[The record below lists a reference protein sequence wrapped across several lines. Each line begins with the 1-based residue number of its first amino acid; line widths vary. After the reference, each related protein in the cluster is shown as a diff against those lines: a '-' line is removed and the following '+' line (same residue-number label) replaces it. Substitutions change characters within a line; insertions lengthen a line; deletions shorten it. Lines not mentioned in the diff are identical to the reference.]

1 MLNSDKRNLVKDIIE
16 WDILNW
22 SKALRFWQSHV
33 PLGAKLKCLELGSR
47 RGGLSLWLANYGN
60 DVICSDLESPEN
72 QAVILHQK
80 YQYKGK
86 IKYMAIDAMNIP
98 FGNYFDIIVFK
109 SILGGISRN
118 GNSHLN
124 QKVIDE
130 VFKALKPGGKLLFA
144 ENLEASTIHRFFRKR
159 LTRWG
164 KYWNYLTIDEVP
176 MMFKK
181 YENVSFESAGFL
193 GAFGR
198 NEWQRSILGQLDT
211 IIFDKFLSRKM
222 RYVVFG
228 VATKPLT

>member
-1 MLNSDKRNLVKDIIE
+1 MKGIINSIVE
-16 WDILNW
+16 WDVINW
-22 SKALRFWQSHV
+22 SKALDHWERNVFTNEK
-33 PLGAKLKCLELGSR
+33 KLTCLELGGR
-47 RGGLSLWLANYGN
+47 RGGLSLWLATKGN
-60 DVICSDLESPEN
+60 EVICSDYENPEPI
-72 QAVILHQK
+72 ASKIHK
-80 YQYKGK
+80 EHSFIGTISYQ
-86 IKYMAIDAMNIP
+86 AIDATQIP
-98 FGNYFDIIVFK
+98 YEDYFDIIVFK

-144 ENLEASTIHRFFRKR
+144 ENLEASAIHRFFRKR

-181 YENVSFESAGFL
+181 YENVSFESVGFL

-198 NEWQRSILGQLDT
+198 NEWQRSILGHLDT
-211 IIFDKFLSRKM
+211 VIFDKFLSRKM

-228 VATKPLT
+228 VATKPKE